1 MALAELSPG
10 YLAAIEEELHRALG
24 SEQTHRSQY
33 LARRGP
39 AAPGDVNPLP
49 AGSLRDYYAMLEYHL
64 GWAGGSV
71 ANSDW
76 VATGGSTAA
85 GKRVRPLLCLLCA
98 SAAGGDWRQALPL
111 GAAIELIHNFS
122 LIHDDIQDNSP
133 LRRGRPTVWQK
144 WGQAQA
150 INAGDAMFTLAHLA
164 PQRLLALGVTPEA
177 ALRALAELNFTCLEL
192 TQGQHL
198 DMTFEQREVVTAPE
212 YLAMIEKKTAVLIA
226 AATFLGASLT
236 IAAGGRLDHFYAY
249 GWNLGLAYQL
259 QDDLLGIWGDPAV
272 TGKSAAS
279 DLEQRKK
286 SLPVVYGLE
295 HSPGFAQRYAQPHPP
310 GQSVAGMAAELEHV
324 GAREY
329 VQQRVQATTACAEQ
343 ELERCRPSGPAA
355 QALRELTQQLLHRTQ

>member
-1 MALAELSPG
+1 MSLAELSPK
-10 YLAAIEEELHRALG
+10 YLAAIEEELHQAVG
-24 SEQTHRSQY
+24 SEPVHRSEY

-39 AAPGDVNPLP
+39 AAPGDAHPLP
-49 AGSLRDYYAMLEYHL
+49 EGSLREYYAMLEYHL
-64 GWAGGSV
+64 GWASGSAV
-71 ANSDW
+71 S
-76 VATGGSTAA
+76 

-133 LRRGRPTVWQK
+133 FRRGRPTVWQK
-144 WGQAQA
+144 WGLAQA

-164 PQRLLALGVTPEA
+164 PQRLLALGVAPEVA
-177 ALRALAELNFTCLEL
+177 MRVLAELNFTCLEL

-198 DMTFEQREVVTAPE
+198 DMHFEQRTVVTAPE
-212 YLAMIEKKTAVLIA
+212 YLAMIEKKTAVLVA
-226 AATFLGASLT
+226 AATFLGASLRS
-236 IAAGGRLDHFYAY
+236 APAGRLDHYYAY

-295 HSPGFAQRYAQPHPP
+295 HSPGFAQRYAQPHQP
-310 GQSVAGMAAELEHV
+310 GQPVADLAEELERL
-324 GAREY
+324 GARDY
-329 VQQRVQATTACAEQ
+329 VQQRVWETTICAEQ
-343 ELERCRPSGPAA
+343 ELERSEPSGPAA

>member
-1 MALAELSPG
+1 MSLAALSAE
-10 YLAAIEEELHRALG
+10 YLAAIEAELHQAVG
-24 SEQTHRSQY
+24 SEQAHRRQY
-33 LARRGP
+33 LARHGP
-39 AAPGDVNPLP
+39 AAPGQANPLLE
-49 AGSLRDYYAMLEYHL
+49 GSLREYYAMLEYHL
-64 GWAGGSV
+64 GWAS
-71 ANSDW
+71 SS
-76 VATGGSTAA
+76 ATT

-98 SAAGGDWRQALPL
+98 ASAGGDWRQALPL
-111 GAAIELIHNFS
+111 GAALELIHNFS

-150 INAGDAMFTLAHLA
+150 INAGDAMFTLAYLA
-164 PQRLLALGVTPEA
+164 PQRLLTLGVSPA
-177 ALRALAELNFTCLEL
+177 VAMHALAELNFTCLEL

-198 DMTFEQREVVTAPE
+198 DMTFEQRPVVTAPE

-226 AATFLGASLT
+226 ASTFLGASLT
-236 IAAGGRLDHFYAY
+236 SAPAGRLDHYYAY

-295 HSPGFAQRYAQPHPP
+295 HSSSFAERYAQPHQP
-310 GQSVAGMAAELEHV
+310 GQPVAELAAELERV
-324 GAREY
+324 GARGY

-343 ELERCRPSGPAA
+343 ELDLCEPGGPAA
-355 QALRELTQQLLHRTQ
+355 QALRELTRQLLYRTQ